1 MRTTRDGL
9 KHLDDADGRE
19 TQPGPPRKRRM
30 TSRPTEPDAAAI
42 ANSTNDSTEPSS
54 SAEPAAVTRS
64 LAGAM
69 GGVPSSQTPG
79 VQKGCEDG
87 AKTPRNSGK
96 RRDKSKSVEPSET
109 AVERLFSDR
118 VVTVLVGPSEV
129 QWRLH
134 ENLLS
139 GISDFFRS
147 AFNSG
152 FQESIEDKLTMPE
165 DDPHSF
171 ELFVRWLYIRAL
183 TPSAVSN
190 STTSAHVM
198 LGKDFT
204 GGSSTACIQDY
215 LKLYVLASK
224 VLVEE
229 LENACVDMAHA
240 FYSVGLRRPDVK
252 DVKYVYENT
261 MPGCGMRR
269 LLKERLTMS
278 LFKGKQHNPVTSEWR
293 EIMNETPDLGFDVVS
308 EIASYNW
315 IAGGN
320 TSAKTPAH
328 ECTFHRHERSNSCPR
343 LD

>member
-1 MRTTRDGL
+1 M
-9 KHLDDADGRE
+9 
-19 TQPGPPRKRRM
+19 
-30 TSRPTEPDAAAI
+30 
-42 ANSTNDSTEPSS
+42 
-54 SAEPAAVTRS
+54 
-64 LAGAM
+64 
-69 GGVPSSQTPG
+69 
-79 VQKGCEDG
+79 
-87 AKTPRNSGK
+87 
-96 RRDKSKSVEPSET
+96 
-109 AVERLFSDR
+109 
-118 VVTVLVGPSEV
+118 TVLVGPSEV

-152 FQESIEDKLTMPE
+152 FQESIEDRLTMPE

-171 ELFVRWLYIRAL
+171 ELFVRWLYIRTL
-183 TPSAVSN
+183 TPTAVSN

-204 GGSSTACIQDY
+204 AGSSTACIQDY

-252 DVKYVYENT
+252 DGTVDHSASLCFHLRPSVPDVVERHAHFNPTVKYVYENT
-261 MPGCGMRR
+261 MTGCGMRR

-293 EIMNETPDLGFDVVS
+293 NIMNETPDLGYDIVS

-315 IAGGN
+315 IAGGSA
-320 TSAKTPAH
+320 SAKTPAH
-328 ECTFHRHERSNSCPR
+328 ECTFHRHERSNMCPR
-343 LD
+343 LSD

>member
-1 MRTTRDGL
+1 MIS
-9 KHLDDADGRE
+9 KPPESDDAA
-19 TQPGPPRKRRM
+19 GP
-30 TSRPTEPDAAAI
+30 S
-42 ANSTNDSTEPSS
+42 STVQASPEPSS

-64 LAGAM
+64 LADAM
-69 GGVPSSQTPG
+69 GGIASSPDVG
-79 VQKGCEDG
+79 GQKGVEDG

-96 RRDKSKSVEPSET
+96 RRDKSKSVEPSEPP
-109 AVERLFSDR
+109 VDRLFSER

-152 FQESIEDKLTMPE
+152 FKESLEDRLAMPE

-171 ELFVRWLYIRAL
+171 ELFIRWLYIRTL
-183 TPSAVSN
+183 TPTAVSN
-190 STTSAHVM
+190 STLAANVM

-204 GGSSTACIQDY
+204 AGSSTACIQDY
-215 LKLYVLASK
+215 LRLYVLASK

-240 FYSVGLRRPDVK
+240 FYSVGMRRPDIK
-252 DVKYVYENT
+252 DVQYVYEHT

-278 LFKGKQHNPVTSEWR
+278 LFKGKQHNPVTPEWR
-293 EIMNETPDLGFDVVS
+293 EIMNETPDLGYDIVS

-315 IAGGN
+315 IGGGN
-320 TSAKTPAH
+320 ASAKTPAH
-328 ECTFHRHERSNSCPR
+328 ECTFHRHDRSNMCAR
-343 LD
+343 LSP

>member
-1 MRTTRDGL
+1 M
-9 KHLDDADGRE
+9 
-19 TQPGPPRKRRM
+19 
-30 TSRPTEPDAAAI
+30 
-42 ANSTNDSTEPSS
+42 
-54 SAEPAAVTRS
+54 
-64 LAGAM
+64 
-69 GGVPSSQTPG
+69 
-79 VQKGCEDG
+79 
-87 AKTPRNSGK
+87 
-96 RRDKSKSVEPSET
+96 
-109 AVERLFSDR
+109 
-118 VVTVLVGPSEV
+118 TVLVGPSEV

-165 DDPHSF
+165 DDPNSF

-252 DVKYVYENT
+252 DGTDDHARIYVQVPIVVSLLLLGDVLTSIPTVKYVYENT

-278 LFKGKQHNPVTSEWR
+278 LFKGKPHNPVTSEWR

-320 TSAKTPAH
+320 ASAKTPAH
-328 ECTFHRHERSNSCPR
+328 ECTFHRHERSNRCPR